1 MKIRI
6 GTQGSRLEIAQA
18 RTVAQRISE
27 FYPDIE
33 TEILYI
39 GNREQAFIERSFEKD
54 GGGNIFTDRMAEALL
69 NGEID
74 LAVHTAKHLP
84 LRLAAGTCVNAVL
97 ERSSPRDMFV
107 SRRDRTL
114 PEKPKIGTNSVR
126 RAAGIKKLH
135 PNAEISA
142 IEGSAGARLRALY
155 DGDYDGIV
163 LSESGLR
170 RTGEINDPRVGFA
183 AISWQVIV
191 PSACQGII
199 AVQSREGENP
209 HIIGAINDEDTY
221 RCFETERR
229 AAEMLF
235 SKDDVNAAGASA
247 YISNGIITL
256 TVTRDQ
262 NRIITDSAPVTL
274 RFALAERL
282 ADMV

>member
-18 RTVAQRISE
+18 KTAAERISKY
-27 FYPDIE
+27 YPDIE
-33 TEILYI
+33 TEILYV
-39 GNREQAFIERSFEKD
+39 GSREQAFIERSFEKE
-54 GGGNIFTDRMAEALL
+54 GGGNIFTDRMAKALID
-69 NGEID
+69 GEID

-97 ERSSPRDMFV
+97 ERSSPRDMLV
-107 SRRDRTL
+107 SRRDRAL

-142 IEGSAGARLRALY
+142 IEGSAGARLRLLY
-155 DGDYDGIV
+155 DGEYDGIM
-163 LSESGLR
+163 LSESGVR
-170 RTGEINDPRVGFA
+170 RTGEINDQRFDFA
-183 AISWQVIV
+183 AISWQTIV
-191 PSACQGII
+191 PSACQGIVAI
-199 AVQSREGENP
+199 QSREGEFA
-209 HIIGAINDEDTY
+209 HITGAINDEDTY

-235 SKDDVNAAGASA
+235 SKDDVNAAGAYA
-247 YISNGIITL
+247 YISDGIITL

-262 NRIITDSAPVTL
+262 NRIVTDSAPVTL